1 MIKHL
6 SSICNA
12 NYIYIYA
19 ILVILEWTTEDILAK
34 HTSTVSHSEGFNG
47 KIDYLFVK
55 KKCFFLKMSNL
66 LIVAII

>member
-6 SSICNA
+6 FSICNA

-55 KKCFFLKMSNL
+55 KNVFS
-66 LIVAII
+66 